1 MAKPIFTFRKR
12 AFLNHITT
20 GHTSFIVAEVES
32 SADGAYRF
40 GNYMLTIADCNRIV
54 RLEFPIGSRSSRR
67 ESLAKI
73 NLLQDIVTSFRDA
86 LAKEIEALD
95 NFKEVK

>member
-1 MAKPIFTFRKR
+1 MAFTYRKR
-12 AFLNHITT
+12 AFLNHVST
-20 GHTSFIVAEVES
+20 GHTSYIVAEVES

-54 RLEFPIGSRSSRR
+54 RLEFPIGSRRARR

-73 NLLQDIVTSFRDA
+73 NLLHSVVTDFRDA
-86 LAKEIEALD
+86 LIKEIELTETY
-95 NFKEVK
+95 KESK